1 MSSKDSIEYFMV
13 IGEENHAV
21 FAERV
26 ENLLIKLKGK
36 SNTRLLI
43 VALGKSIETT
53 IQRLREALLCNISVS
68 VRLYLARSLD
78 EFKTLISDI
87 FSEASPGSSIV
98 FLCVDEALANNII
111 SILNMHGVARVESC

>member
-13 IGEENHAV
+13 IGEENHAA

-78 EFKTLISDI
+78 EFKTLISNI
-87 FSEASPGSSIV
+87 LSEASPGSSIV

-111 SILNMHGVARVESC
+111 SILNTHGVARVESC

>member
-13 IGEENHAV
+13 IGEENHAA

-68 VRLYLARSLD
+68 VRL
-78 EFKTLISDI
+78 
-87 FSEASPGSSIV
+87 
-98 FLCVDEALANNII
+98 
-111 SILNMHGVARVESC
+111 